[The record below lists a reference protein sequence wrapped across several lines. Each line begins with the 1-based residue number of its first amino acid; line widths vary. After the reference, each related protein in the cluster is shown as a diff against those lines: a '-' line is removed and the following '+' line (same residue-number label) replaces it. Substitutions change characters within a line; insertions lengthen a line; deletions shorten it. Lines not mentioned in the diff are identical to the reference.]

1 MNVAIVTDSTA
12 DLPSNLVMQYGIQVV
27 PAILIIEGESL
38 EDGRGISRQEFYERL
53 PSMESPP
60 TTAIP
65 SVITFQNIYQRL
77 IEQGYEAILSFHVA
91 GPLSGMV
98 DAARSA
104 AAAVSDCIQVID
116 SRQVTLGLG
125 FQVLAAAE
133 AAAQHLPLEQI
144 LQRAESVR
152 QRVRLIAMLDTL
164 EYLHRSGRVSWAR
177 ARIGSLLRI
186 KPFLE
191 VKDANV
197 LNLGLARTRGK
208 GIAYLMKLLRSLD
221 QLERLAILHTN
232 VEDDARQFLANI
244 NPQLPTQPLIV
255 NVTTIIGTHVG
266 PSGLGF
272 VAVVK

>member
-12 DLPSNLVMQYGIQVV
+12 DLPSNLVAQYGIQVV
-27 PAILIIEGESL
+27 PAILIIEGKSL
-38 EDGRGISRQEFYERL
+38 EDGQGISRQEFYERL

-65 SVITFQNIYQRL
+65 SVIAFQNIYQRL
-77 IEQGYEAILSFHVA
+77 IEQGIEAILSFHVA

-98 DAARSA
+98 DAAQIA
-104 AAAVSDCIQVID
+104 AAAVSDCIRVID
-116 SRQVTLGLG
+116 SRQVSLGLG

-133 AAAQHLPLEQI
+133 AVAQNLPLDRI
-144 LQRAESVR
+144 LHRAENVR
-152 QRVRLIAMLDTL
+152 QRIRLIAMLDTL
-164 EYLHRSGRVSWAR
+164 EYLRRSGRVSWAR

-191 VKDANV
+191 VKDAEV
-197 LNLGLARTRGK
+197 LNLGLTRTRSK
-208 GIAYLMKLLRSLD
+208 GIAHLMKLLRSLGP
-221 QLERLAILHTN
+221 LERLAILHTN
-232 VEDDARQFLANI
+232 AEDDARQFLADLD
-244 NPQLPTQPLIV
+244 PQLSTPPLIV

-266 PSGLGF
+266 PAGLGF